1 MGQKMR
7 QALVMTTVEDVRAI
21 DAIERTSK
29 LYHREAWLLARRL
42 VIELDRS
49 RRVDLLTSLQTSV
62 WQAGRCDSVL
72 DLVAWG
78 CLSADAALRFSGTL
92 PTASERRQAERQVRS
107 EMETLR
113 DLRGAT
119 AEDNTPVMWKKRLPL
134 MPRGAW
140 LIAVGTMLAVACW
153 SYLEGV
159 LLRK

>member
-1 MGQKMR
+1 
-7 QALVMTTVEDVRAI
+7 
-21 DAIERTSK
+21 
-29 LYHREAWLLARRL
+29 
-42 VIELDRS
+42 
-49 RRVDLLTSLQTSV
+49 
-62 WQAGRCDSVL
+62 
-72 DLVAWG
+72 
-78 CLSADAALRFSGTL
+78 
-92 PTASERRQAERQVRS
+92 
-107 EMETLR
+107 METLR